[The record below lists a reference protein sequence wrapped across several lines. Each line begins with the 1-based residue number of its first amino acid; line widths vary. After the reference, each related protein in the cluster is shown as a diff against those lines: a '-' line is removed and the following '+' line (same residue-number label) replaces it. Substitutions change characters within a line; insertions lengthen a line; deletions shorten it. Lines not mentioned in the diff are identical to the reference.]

1 LCCWCHG
8 VEHSIKKQAANRAIK
23 EEMNLI
29 EATKELNIPRLT
41 LRYYV
46 KKKKAGV
53 EKRYNTCFQTIQ

>member
-1 LCCWCHG
+1 
-8 VEHSIKKQAANRAIK
+8 
-23 EEMNLI
+23 MNLT
-29 EATKELNIPRLT
+29 EATKELNVPRLT